1 MCTCR
6 IKVLNCGISS
16 SGCAILSDV
25 ILSNKTLT
33 NLDLSVN
40 FIVDTGITNLSAAL
54 ERNKSIK
61 TIGLNMCGIIN
72 DRLSKL
78 LDVLACNPM
87 MTLLKLCYNRLGKE
101 HANPSATSDDLK
113 YRVRIVTSSNPKLK
127 SLLWGNS
134 FDD

>member
-1 MCTCR
+1 MSNVT
-6 IKVLNCGISS
+6 
-16 SGCAILSDV
+16 
-25 ILSNKTLT
+25 LSNKTLS

-40 FIVDTGITNLSAAL
+40 FIADTGITKLSAAL

-101 HANPSATSDDLK
+101 HTNPSATSDDLK

-127 SLLWGNS
+127 ILLWGNS